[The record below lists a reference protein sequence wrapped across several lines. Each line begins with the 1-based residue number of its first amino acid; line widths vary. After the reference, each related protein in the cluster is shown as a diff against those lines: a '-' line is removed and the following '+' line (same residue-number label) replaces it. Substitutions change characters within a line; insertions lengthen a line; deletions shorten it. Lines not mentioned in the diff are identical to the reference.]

1 MNLTNFRLSYAQLSL
16 NNTPQSKLSKVVYRV
31 IYIMGKIPIYEQ
43 IVRTIARFIVPIA
56 PPKYYSSIN
65 EEIRD
70 TWSSVG
76 NGLRKSINQF
86 KKDIKINK

>member
-1 MNLTNFRLSYAQLSL
+1 
-16 NNTPQSKLSKVVYRV
+16 
-31 IYIMGKIPIYEQ
+31 MGKMPIYEQ

-76 NGLRKSINQF
+76 NGLRTATKQIKQ
-86 KKDIKINK
+86 DIKNVKK